1 MGGST
6 AGVNGTSSDCGSF
19 AAGSSYGDPSSLTI
33 VFSPSSPKYIKPV
46 GLESLLA
53 IPTYGGLSPIA
64 SRVYTGG
71 ASVCVSD
78 NPAATIVLPCIALVP
93 ASSCAII
100 SALFVIGSLSKF
112 VITFG

>member
-6 AGVNGTSSDCGSF
+6 ASVNGTSSVCGSF
-19 AAGSSYGDPSSLTI
+19 AAGSSYRDPSSLTI
-33 VFSPSSPKYIKPV
+33 VFSPSSPKYTKPV

-53 IPTYGGLSPIA
+53 IPTYGGASPNLYA
-64 SRVYTGG
+64 PVGG

>member
-6 AGVNGTSSDCGSF
+6 AGVNGTSSVCGSF

-33 VFSPSSPKYIKPV
+33 VFSPSSPKYTKPV

-53 IPTYGGLSPIA
+53 IPTYGGVSTIL
-64 SRVYTGG
+64 YTGG